1 LNRLPSEMQIA
12 PYRFQLLA
20 PGGISTSNVSGAN
33 DCERDSYAQYLS
45 SLQKLRA
52 ESYLSDGAIT
62 PERIDKEGRF
72 PMHRDEDC
80 WHFLLID
87 PAQEVIG
94 CVRYLAHP
102 ATATV
107 RDLLIGQSPLGNDPF
122 WGKKF
127 AQALE
132 SHLEFARRNALTFVE
147 VGGWAINTAYRHTRA
162 ALEIL
167 LASFAWAKM
176 IGGGIGCCTA
186 TVRNNSASM
195 LRRIGGCSFEFGN
208 EIIPPYN
215 DPKYGCTM
223 EALRFH
229 FQDFDPRYQKMV
241 DSIYNRIPQQPIIA
255 RSADDD
261 RGRADAVHA
270 TNSLMALGH
279 ALHSANQTV
288 AAPACVS
295 VPS

>member
-1 LNRLPSEMQIA
+1 MQIA

-20 PGGISTSNVSGAN
+20 PGGIPTSNASAAIS
-33 DCERDSYAQYLS
+33 CERDAYDHYLS

-72 PMHRDEDC
+72 LMHRDEDC

-102 ATATV
+102 AAATI
-107 RDLLIGQSPLGNDPF
+107 RDLLIAQSPLGKDPF
-122 WGKKF
+122 WGSKF
-127 AQALE
+127 AHALE
-132 SHLEFARRNALTFVE
+132 SHLAFAHRNALTFVE

-186 TVRNNSASM
+186 TVRNKSASM
-195 LRRIGGCSFEFGN
+195 LRRIGGSSFEFGN
-208 EIIPPYN
+208 EVIPPYI
-215 DPKYGCTM
+215 DSKYGCTM

-229 FQDFDPRYQKMV
+229 FQDFDPRYQKLV
-241 DSIYNRIPQQPIIA
+241 DSIYNRIPEQPIITRPGDYD
-255 RSADDD
+255 RS
-261 RGRADAVHA
+261 GADAVHA
-270 TNSLMALGH
+270 TNSLVALGR